1 MSKTVAIFEPI
12 YAADQAL
19 TCAEFLPL
27 VRVDNSRPEWR
38 EFKILIDM
46 YRNGDHLRHDYTG
59 LFSPKF
65 TLKSRISG
73 ARFLEFVQSHPDSD
87 ICFTNPFPQL
97 AYWSYNVWMQ
107 GEQAHPGLTHSTQAL
122 LDASGLD
129 WTIADTPRHGPASLA
144 YCNFWVG
151 SPRFWDEY
159 VGGTLLPIADF
170 LEANPSHTAARAVM
184 LDTTHTDPAPFLP
197 FIVER
202 LFSTY
207 ISLHPE
213 VSRAAYPFSAQEV
226 RDYCINDFEKL
237 LFECMRAKVDEADAS
252 GVFGQELVDQMDTV
266 CALWQQHFFDFYA
279 MRPHPHTGQPVRLD
293 ANRGRHPQTGA

>member
-12 YAADQAL
+12 YAADQTL

-27 VRVDNSRPEWR
+27 VRAGNSRPEWR

-46 YRNGDHLRHDYTG
+46 YRNGDHLQHDYTG

-65 TLKSRISG
+65 TLKSKISG
-73 ARFLEFVQSHPDSD
+73 AKFLEFVQSHADSD
-87 ICFTNPFPQL
+87 VCFINPFPQL

-107 GEQAHPGLTHSTQAL
+107 GEQAHPGLIAATQTL

-129 WTIADTPRHGPASLA
+129 WAIADTPRHGPASLA

-151 SPRFWDEY
+151 SRRFWDEY
-159 VGGTLLPIADF
+159 VGGTLLPIANF
-170 LEANPSHTAARAVM
+170 LEANPSHESARAVM
-184 LDTTHTDPAPFLP
+184 VDTKHTDPAPFLP

-213 VSRAAYPFSAQEV
+213 LSRSAYPFSTEEI

-237 LFECMRAKVDEADAS
+237 LFDRMQEKIGEADAS
-252 GVFGQELVDQMDTV
+252 GVFGSGLVDQMDTV

-279 MRPHPHTGQPVRLD
+279 TRPHPHTGQPVYQD
-293 ANRGRHPQTGA
+293 